1 MGAPA
6 LVESTVGEDDI
17 APPVLGVPSSSEDEE
32 ELIADPAGAPL
43 VGAPPAAGETAD
55 VGVQTSPNVII
66 PAFDLVDAASQ
77 TDGQVVFSSF
87 VGDTPQAALATAI
100 RALSSGS
107 LLRLDGALRQALA
120 QPLVDVAPSLQGGGA
135 AAHAPPDLDLLGAT
149 PGDQQP
155 SSGGIV
161 DPGPGPASARIF
173 WEEQNATAVAEQAA
187 TRPLP
192 DDDFDLPATAL
203 EAYLK
208 DQDVAAGK
216 TTSPSPSGPTS
227 SSSKSP
233 GKKAPFR
240 KAPPPALVVE
250 EPEAKVGKAPPVPYP
265 DQPIAFLAGP
275 PKKPPVKR
283 APVQPHQE
291 QMARSLAGMRL
302 LHDGATYAQALES
315 RIEREIEEQRQAE
328 EAAAL
333 AKAKPKGPPADLVGT
348 EAHPPFGGMAAG
360 SLAAPEITPTA
371 PAALRLSGMAGGAP
385 EVTTPAPGSGTL
397 PTSPPTR
404 PRSRPTPSMAASMPA
419 SSSTSTPGT
428 SSTTGPDPG
437 LSGVFPPPKS
447 TFPPVDRPGRAG
459 YGTRNQSRR
468 RDEPPSTWD
477 AFRFPLH
484 RPGADLRGTEVPH
497 TVREWTADTWEEAER
512 LEAAIAAGA
521 DISPQCV
528 SAGVVLRSLPPT
540 AQGGRLPQHPPPGT
554 LTWFGWCFVRCPGS
568 YRRDG
573 TVCPDGARCL
583 RPVNYP
589 PLFGRPHEHHECA
602 RCSPPSPGQRF
613 AD

>member
-1 MGAPA
+1 M
-6 LVESTVGEDDI
+6 
-17 APPVLGVPSSSEDEE
+17 
-32 ELIADPAGAPL
+32 
-43 VGAPPAAGETAD
+43 
-55 VGVQTSPNVII
+55 
-66 PAFDLVDAASQ
+66 
-77 TDGQVVFSSF
+77 FSSF

-100 RALSSGS
+100 RALSPGS

-192 DDDFDLPATAL
+192 DDDFDPPATAL

-216 TTSPSPSGPTS
+216 TKSPSPSGPTS

-233 GKKAPFR
+233 GEKAPFR

-283 APVQPHQE
+283 APVQPQQAPSPAAAAPSSTLAPSSSAASSSEPALANSARPPPTPQPEDTAPEQAAGSADDAGPLAEHLRRQAFIRQE
-291 QMARSLAGMRL
+291 QMARSRAGMRL

-333 AKAKPKGPPADLVGT
+333 AKAKPKGPPAHLVGT
-348 EAHPPFGGMAAG
+348 EAHLCRPRRPLARAPGRPPLRLPPCRHPLRLLPRVQARRRAQTLGCRVSSRLRSRRSRRWIALAG
-360 SLAAPEITPTA
+360 RGTA
-371 PAALRLSGMAGGAP
+371 PG
-385 EVTTPAPGSGTL
+385 TTS
-397 PTSPPTR
+397 
-404 PRSRPTPSMAASMPA
+404 
-419 SSSTSTPGT
+419 
-428 SSTTGPDPG
+428 
-437 LSGVFPPPKS
+437 
-447 TFPPVDRPGRAG
+447 
-459 YGTRNQSRR
+459 
-468 RDEPPSTWD
+468 
-477 AFRFPLH
+477 
-484 RPGADLRGTEVPH
+484 
-497 TVREWTADTWEEAER
+497 
-512 LEAAIAAGA
+512 
-521 DISPQCV
+521 
-528 SAGVVLRSLPPT
+528 
-540 AQGGRLPQHPPPGT
+540 QGGWLLNR
-554 LTWFGWCFVRCPGS
+554 
-568 YRRDG
+568 YI
-573 TVCPDGARCL
+573 
-583 RPVNYP
+583 NK
-589 PLFGRPHEHHECA
+589 
-602 RCSPPSPGQRF
+602 
-613 AD
+613 